1 MNTVTTI
8 VLGLV
13 IGIVAGVALFGG
25 IFLACALGG
34 KKSEKPSDPAPAAK
48 VQPQAQQT
56 EVKEEQAAP
65 ENRAEEATAE
75 EAAEEVQPEQAE
87 EQTEEQAEEQSE
99 DTAEQVDEAEGEE
112 EEEEDGEALKPAAE
126 TDEQKAAREAAIA
139 AAPELPEDKRYDK
152 SYTARLMQASDEVK
166 GWYSE
171 IKNAALSFVGAKS
184 SIAWKQEKIH
194 SGRKTVAK
202 IIMRGKT
209 LCVYFPLTLEE
220 CGDRIKAEDVS
231 GKAVNAA
238 TPTLLRI
245 KNPYRVKQTK
255 ELIKM
260 VGEKQSL
267 TPASPK
273 AVNYAEKLP
282 FKTTE
287 QLMQEGLVKVAVQQA
302 FSDIPQK
309 Q

>member
-48 VQPQAQQT
+48 AQPQAQQT

-65 ENRAEEATAE
+65 ENQAEEATAE
-75 EAAEEVQPEQAE
+75 EETEEVQPEQAE
-87 EQTEEQAEEQSE
+87 EQAEEQSE
-99 DTAEQVDEAEGEE
+99 DTDGQVDEAEGE

-220 CGDRIKAEDVS
+220 CGDRIKVEDVS

-260 VGEKQSL
+260 VGGKQSL